1 MMSWLSRYLQWSKHC
16 YKHLT
21 KGAVLQKAV
30 LQKDLCSMNEG
41 SKPCESTL
49 PLHVQPTVAR
59 VVKRH
64 ADTCVLVAAF
74 RAEDLH
80 TPRGLAT
87 VARAL
92 RTLFALSTSGTAP
105 GR

>member
-1 MMSWLSRYLQWSKHC
+1 MQIWSPRAYQAVDTGMCVLSQ
-16 YKHLT
+16 
-21 KGAVLQKAV
+21 
-30 LQKDLCSMNEG
+30 
-41 SKPCESTL
+41 
-49 PLHVQPTVAR
+49 
-59 VVKRH
+59 RH